1 MGACGGAVGWGCAL
15 QTWRSR
21 VQFPMPSL
29 EFFIDPTLPAALW
42 PWVDTA
48 SNKVSMLRVIPQ
60 RPHDVWRQPSAR
72 VSQTLRSR
80 DSHHMSEAKCPRLL
94 THMPLRHWVDS
105 ADFPVIPGVTWQH
118 HTRILATDVSF
129 EQERVRK
136 KYWHLYCC
144 DFSSTLIY
152 AHTTL
157 RTPPTCNMRSGLR
170 TVGVSEAGDCVESV
184 EPYHLGVKGGRCVW
198 SRRLPLSCVDCL
210 ESWEPRP
217 PGVHGLSGSEQGF
230 FYASGMLFVTVPKMT
245 LKRLNVNCP
254 RHIHCFHLALH
265 EHSYRLTWIV

>member
-1 MGACGGAVGWGCAL
+1 
-15 QTWRSR
+15 
-21 VQFPMPSL
+21 
-29 EFFIDPTLPAALW
+29 
-42 PWVDTA
+42 
-48 SNKVSMLRVIPQ
+48 
-60 RPHDVWRQPSAR
+60 
-72 VSQTLRSR
+72 
-80 DSHHMSEAKCPRLL
+80 MSEAKCPRRL

-129 EQERVRK
+129 EQVRVRK

-144 DFSSTLIY
+144 DFSSTLIC

-157 RTPPTCNMRSGLR
+157 RTPPTCNMRSDLR

-198 SRRLPLSCVDCL
+198 PRRLPLSCVDCL

-217 PGVHGLSGSEQGF
+217 PGVHSLPGSEQGF

-265 EHSYRLTWIV
+265 EHELFIVID